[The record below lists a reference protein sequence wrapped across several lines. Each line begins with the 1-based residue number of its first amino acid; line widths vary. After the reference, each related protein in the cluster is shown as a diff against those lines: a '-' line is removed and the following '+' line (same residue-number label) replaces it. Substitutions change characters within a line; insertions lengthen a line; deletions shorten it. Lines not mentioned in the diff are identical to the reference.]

1 MTTSIHQPNDK
12 LFKLSLAKIP
22 VAKEFFLAHL
32 PADILK
38 QIDLNTLEFQKET
51 FIDEAYKSTEADVV
65 YKVTIGNTVGYLYLL
80 CEHQTEVDQ
89 WLAFRLLGYM
99 TRIMALHHQQNP
111 TDPLPVVYPIVVYAG
126 EKPWDAPLDIFQ
138 LFGEAESLAR
148 STFLKPYQLWDIH
161 RTDDDELSQEQL
173 SGIMAF
179 SLKYRKTRDFKQFL
193 KSFLPWLHEI
203 EIQHDET
210 CGKAFGRILLK
221 YIIDASPQG
230 NKELLV
236 QEAQHY

>member
-1 MTTSIHQPNDK
+1 
-12 LFKLSLAKIP
+12 
-22 VAKEFFLAHL
+22 
-32 PADILK
+32 
-38 QIDLNTLEFQKET
+38 
-51 FIDEAYKSTEADVV
+51 
-65 YKVTIGNTVGYLYLL
+65 
-80 CEHQTEVDQ
+80 
-89 WLAFRLLGYM
+89 
-99 TRIMALHHQQNP
+99 
-111 TDPLPVVYPIVVYAG
+111 
-126 EKPWDAPLDIFQ
+126 
-138 LFGEAESLAR
+138 
-148 STFLKPYQLWDIH
+148 
-161 RTDDDELSQEQL
+161 
-173 SGIMAF
+173 MAF